1 MTVVL
6 VTGAEGQLGRETVL
20 ALQSKGFDVVGL
32 GRKELDFIQ
41 PERVSEIVADHKAD
55 WVINCAAYTQVD
67 KAEQEQHKA
76 RVING
81 DSAGAVAE
89 GVKSYGGNLVHISTD
104 FVFAGNQ
111 SRPYKESDSVNPTNV
126 YGETKLVGE
135 QKVLAILERA
145 IVLRTSWV
153 YGLHGNNFVKTM
165 LRLAA
170 ERNQLQVVNDQ
181 IGTPTWTSDIVDAIL
196 ALLVKPQAGL
206 FHFSNSGEV
215 SWYDF
220 AVEIIAKGKQLGF
233 PIKTEKVLP
242 IPSSSYPTAAR
253 RPAYSV
259 LDKAKIDSVLDYPI
273 PNWSVSLD
281 KMMKGLV

>member
-165 LRLAA
+165 LRLAT

>member
-165 LRLAA
+165 LRLAT

-196 ALLVKPQAGL
+196 ALLVKPQSGL

>member
-1 MTVVL
+1 VTVVL

-165 LRLAA
+165 LRLAT